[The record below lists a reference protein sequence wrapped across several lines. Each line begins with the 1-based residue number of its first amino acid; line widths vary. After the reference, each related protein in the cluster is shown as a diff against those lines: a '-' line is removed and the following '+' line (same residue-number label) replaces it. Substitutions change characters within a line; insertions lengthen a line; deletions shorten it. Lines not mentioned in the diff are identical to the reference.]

1 MVFGNQSSL
10 SFNEVQILW
19 ETLTGHF
26 LRLEKSTFQT
36 HWDAGSNLNRIFSF
50 LRDFNLET
58 NLKFTSA
65 KYSQLSQ
72 LYVFAQKTS
81 SREEDDL
88 VSPSFV
94 WEWKKLV
101 APSGWMWKG
110 KENRESGK
118 PGFVLEQKSSNWKI
132 SGKGC
137 EHVKIPLEVTI
148 LVKLYQNPPRIF
160 LSTATIGRNE
170 ESEVAVIWP
179 NWPILTPNILDS
191 KC

>member
-26 LRLEKSTFQT
+26 LRPEKSTFQT
-36 HWDAGSNLNRIFSF
+36 HWDAGSNLNRICSF
-50 LRDFNLET
+50 LRDYNLET

-94 WEWKKLV
+94 WEWKKLQV
-101 APSGWMWKG
+101 NVKREGKSWKWETRVCAGAEIFQLENLG
-110 KENRESGK
+110 KW
-118 PGFVLEQKSSNWKI
+118 LWTY
-132 SGKGC
+132 
-137 EHVKIPLEVTI
+137 VKIPSEVTI
-148 LVKLYQNPPRIF
+148 LVKLYQNV
-160 LSTATIGRNE
+160 SHHGHDWE
-170 ESEVAVIWP
+170 ERGKWGCSD
-179 NWPILTPNILDS
+179 LTQLTNLNSPYFRQ
-191 KC
+191 

>member
-26 LRLEKSTFQT
+26 LRPEKSTFQT
-36 HWDAGSNLNRIFSF
+36 HWDAGSNLNRICSF
-50 LRDFNLET
+50 LRDYNLET

-94 WEWKKLV
+94 WEWQKLRV
-101 APSGWMWKG
+101 NVKREGKSWKWETRVCLG
-110 KENRESGK
+110 AEIFQLEN
-118 PGFVLEQKSSNWKI
+118 L
-132 SGKGC
+132 GKGLWTC
-137 EHVKIPLEVTI
+137 ENPIGSDDTCQIVSKPT
-148 LVKLYQNPPRIF
+148 QN
-160 LSTATIGRNE
+160 LSQHGHDWE
-170 ESEVAVIWP
+170 EWGKWGCSD
-179 NWPILTPNILDS
+179 LTQLTNLNS
-191 KC
+191 QYFRQ